1 MLTKLNLTRLERKT
15 SKSGSEYFTGTVV
28 ADHEF
33 ILRPSDRVTAFNVRL
48 EASDGNT
55 FNLTSE
61 RYEYHRDR
69 PRPATCPAQGGG
81 RQNAAGPEGAYNTE
95 EAKARYAAEGRW
107 EPQDGRSEVW
117 WSYTKRPSSRPAQ
130 IQGPSG
136 AYVQNPARCC
146 EFDTGRIRWT

>member
-1 MLTKLNLTRLERKT
+1 LLTKLNLTRLERKT

-69 PRPATCPAQGGG
+69 PRPATCPAQGG
-81 RQNAAGPEGAYNTE
+81 
-95 EAKARYAAEGRW
+95 AAECR
-107 EPQDGRSEVW
+107 RS
-117 WSYTKRPSSRPAQ
+117 
-130 IQGPSG
+130 
-136 AYVQNPARCC
+136 
-146 EFDTGRIRWT
+146 